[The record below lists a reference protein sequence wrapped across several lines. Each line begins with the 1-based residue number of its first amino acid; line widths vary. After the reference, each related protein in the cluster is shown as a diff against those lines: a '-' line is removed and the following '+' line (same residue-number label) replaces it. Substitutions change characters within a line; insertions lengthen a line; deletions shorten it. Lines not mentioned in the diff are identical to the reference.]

1 MIRLLI
7 LTAGVILLLP
17 RPAYAYLDPG
27 TASIIL
33 QVVVGAVAAAGLF
46 FRAYLARL
54 FSLFRRLVNNDPGSN
69 APGINAPGSDTPG
82 IDAPGSDAKDN
93 GDRLKHK
100 PGDGD

>member
-7 LTAGVILLLP
+7 LTAGVVLLLH

-54 FSLFRRLVNNDPGSN
+54 FSYFRRPAKNDPGSN
-69 APGINAPGSDTPG
+69 APGSNAPG
-82 IDAPGSDAKDN
+82 IDAKDD
-93 GDRLKHK
+93 GDRLKNK
-100 PGDGD
+100 PADGD

>member
-7 LTAGVILLLP
+7 LTAGVILLLH

-54 FSLFRRLVNNDPGSN
+54 FALIRRFVNNDPGSD
-69 APGINAPGSDTPG
+69 APG
-82 IDAPGSDAKDN
+82 IDAPGSDATDN

>member
-1 MIRLLI
+1 MIRLSI
-7 LTAGVILLLP
+7 LTAGVVLLLH

-46 FRAYLARL
+46 FRAHLARL
-54 FSLFRRLVNNDPGSN
+54 FSYFRRPAKNDPGSN
-69 APGINAPGSDTPG
+69 APGINAPGSNATD
-82 IDAPGSDAKDN
+82 D